1 MRFLRIRQIPAAA
14 ITVLRPEIER
24 FPVPEHSPN
33 FPPCSAARSFSAAQ
47 ITWTPV
53 QEKREAFPR
62 LPSPSFPGGRGSGE
76 PEQPAAVFKHVD
88 REFSGKFSP
97 PVLEYGKIKFSTKFM
112 DGSKHLGV
120 FPEQKPHWEYID
132 EKLAGFVPYSER
144 GMEINRPRVLNLF
157 GYTGGASLVA
167 AEAGAFVTHV
177 DASKPSIDWARKNQ
191 SISGLPSNSIR
202 WILDD
207 ALKFVRREERRGAR
221 YEAIILD
228 PPAFGRGPRGELWK
242 LEKMLPELLA
252 SCSNLLSSKP
262 MFVLMTLYSI
272 EASSLMAA
280 NMIRQYFSR
289 RIKPVVECGEL
300 VLKPSGNGLVLPLSI
315 WAKADF

>member
-1 MRFLRIRQIPAAA
+1 MLDTVRILDAEWVDYELLDSGERQKLERFGHCMVIRPEPKAWWSP
-14 ITVLRPEIER
+14 LRPDLWDRAHAR
-24 FPVPEHSPN
+24 FVD
-33 FPPCSAARSFSAAQ
+33 
-47 ITWTPV
+47 
-53 QEKREAFPR
+53 K
-62 LPSPSFPGGRGSGE
+62 GSNDS
-76 PEQPAAVFKHVD
+76 HW
-88 REFSGKFSP
+88 EFSGKFSP

-120 FPEQKPHWEYID
+120 FPEQKPHWEDID

-177 DASKPSIDWARKNQ
+177 DASKPSVDWARKNQ
-191 SISGLPSNSIR
+191 NISGLPSDSIR

-300 VLKPSGNGLVLPLSI
+300 VLKPTGNGLVLPLSI